1 MRDSRKVKLDCE
13 RDFVVNIS
21 TFLICLVDS
30 LCMQCELIINVET
43 LDGLSALQVVEDKP
57 NI

>member
-1 MRDSRKVKLDCE
+1 MRDSWKVKLDCE
-13 RDFVVNIS
+13 RDCVVNIS

-30 LCMQCELIINVET
+30 LCMQCELIINGET
-43 LDGLSALQVVEDKP
+43 LDGLSALQVVEDKS